1 MGSKHGLKFKKFDL
15 HVHTP
20 ASEDFT
26 DNKGAT
32 TPKMLVDAAL
42 GKGLAAIAVT
52 DHQTAEWVDRMKEAA
67 RGTELVVFPGVEL
80 CATGGEGGVHLILLF
95 DVDKDTNHINQFLN
109 TIKLYQK
116 DGKVQPAVECTVG
129 QIVDAL
135 EGYDPTAIVTMAHCH
150 SSKGVLGSIHGETR
164 SLIFKAPRKC
174 LLGAEANESNFL
186 DEEKK
191 KQHKRVIDLLDGTDP
206 NFSHRKLGVYQSSDS
221 HSVATI
227 GDSYTH
233 FKADTPIT
241 IEDLRQALI
250 DRDTRIRQSFEYKE
264 QLYPRIERL
273 KVTGGFLD
281 GQEFFFHEGLNNILG
296 PKGSGKS
303 LTIEFLRF
311 ALNQEPSQQ
320 DLAADHRSKLEKCL
334 KVYGYVEVDVVDE
347 SGKRYTIKRTWN
359 PSESHPIEI
368 VDASDGS
375 KKEFPIEELFA
386 VLFLSQNEVVKIA
399 EDRSGGN
406 QREFIDKFFD
416 FRHHQREIERLTG
429 DLTETDTVFADAL
442 RSHLSATKIKKQIA
456 AHKEEIEKLGR
467 QITNSV
473 FASYS
478 KKEKVGLAISGQ
490 IVFLGELEKSTQQAL
505 SRLEGIAAPTPS
517 DADTEN
523 DPAFKRSQ
531 DITTDAIK
539 SLKDKYQEAQTM
551 LGTRRTALKKEYDDW
566 HALFVPVKA
575 EYDKTV
581 KESGGDQI
589 ALDQKRNKLN
599 IALSLL
605 EKELAKFETRAQQ
618 MKTTA
623 ARRADLISLI
633 EAARL
638 SYFEDRQGRCDF
650 FSGNSADALRVSM
663 KAREDKSDFKN
674 NLLKLKK
681 GSWLKDEDIEK
692 MTGTADPKDF
702 VDALLRYEWSGRSQ
716 KETLS
721 DLATKTGLT
730 IENLEKLA
738 EHLLEEHTYE
748 TLLSLL
754 YTSAPKD
761 VPVINYRVGAE
772 YKPLEELSVGQKA
785 TALLIIALSDGR
797 FPIIIDQPED
807 SLDLKSI
814 WEDMCKKL
822 RDTKERRQFIFTT
835 HNSSVAVASDSDQF
849 TIMEATAKAGR
860 VVVTGSINLS
870 DVRDEVITYLEGGN
884 DTYDQKRQK
893 YNR

>member
-26 DNKGAT
+26 DNKGTT

-42 GKGLAAIAVT
+42 SKGLAVIAVT

-80 CATGGEGGVHLILLF
+80 CATGGQGGVHLILLF

-129 QIVDAL
+129 QIADAL
-135 EGYDPTAIVTMAHCH
+135 EAYDPTAIMTMAHCH

-164 SLIFKAPRKC
+164 SLIFRTPRKC
-174 LLGAEANESNFL
+174 LLGAEANESNFS

-206 NFSHRKLGVYQSSDS
+206 NFLYRKLGVYQSSDS
-221 HSVATI
+221 HSVAGI
-227 GDSYTH
+227 GESFTH
-233 FKADTPIT
+233 FKADSPIT

-264 QLYPRIERL
+264 QLYQRVERL

-311 ALNQEPSQQ
+311 ALNQEPSQP

-334 KVYGYVEVDVVDE
+334 QVHGSVEVDVVDE
-347 SGKRYTIKRTWN
+347 SGKRFTVKRTWN
-359 PSESHPIEI
+359 PAESHPIEI
-368 VDASDGS
+368 ADTSDGT
-375 KKEFPIEELFA
+375 KKEFPIEEIFP

-399 EDRSGGN
+399 EDRSGAN
-406 QREFIDKFFD
+406 QRDFIDRFFD
-416 FRHHQREIERLTG
+416 FRHHQREIERLTR
-429 DLTETDTVFADAL
+429 DLTETDAVFADAL
-442 RSHLSATKIKKQIA
+442 RSHLSATQIKKQIA

-467 QITNSV
+467 QITNTV

-478 KKEKVGLAISGQ
+478 KKEKVGLAITGQ
-490 IVFLGELEKSTQQAL
+490 LVFLGELEKSTQQAL
-505 SRLEGIAAPTPS
+505 SRLEGIDAPKPS

-523 DPAFKRSQ
+523 DPAFKRSR
-531 DITTDAIK
+531 DITTGAIT
-539 SLKDKYQEAQTM
+539 SLREKYQEALAS
-551 LGTRRTALKKEYDDW
+551 LGTKRVAIQKEYGDW
-566 HALFVPVKA
+566 HALFTPVKA

-581 KESGGDQI
+581 RESGGDQI

-599 IALSLL
+599 TALSAL
-605 EKELAKFETRAQQ
+605 EKELARFETRAQQ
-618 MKTTA
+618 AKATA
-623 ARRADLISLI
+623 AKRIELISQTD
-633 EAARL
+633 AARQ
-638 SYFEDRQGRCDF
+638 SYFEDRKNRCEF
-650 FSGNSADALRVSM
+650 FSGNSSGALRVSM

-681 GSWLKDEDIEK
+681 GSWLRDEDIEK
-692 MTGTADPKDF
+692 IAGAVDPKDF
-702 VDALLRYEWSGRSQ
+702 VDALLRYEWSVRTQ
-716 KETLS
+716 KDTLS
-721 DLATKTGLT
+721 DLAQKTSLT
-730 IENLEKLA
+730 IDSLERLA
-738 EHLLEEHTYE
+738 QHLLEEHSYE

-761 VPVINYRVGAE
+761 VPVINYRVVLE
-772 YKPLEELSVGQKA
+772 YKPLDELSVGQKA
-785 TALLIIALSDGR
+785 VALLIIALSDGR

-849 TIMEATAKAGR
+849 TIMESTAKVGR

-870 DVRDEVITYLEGGN
+870 DVRDEVITYLEGGK